1 MSIATFNDR
10 TYLKYNKQLFIL
22 ESAWESFRPI
32 SGLIWKNKFLIQEP
46 FKDDLFSEV
55 YGYGSIEM
63 KKLCR
68 KLTNEVEIV
77 ENEMQIEDLW
87 NWMGVHAIWQ
97 YDRYI
102 FSEKLSK
109 QEWKT
114 FLEINNLKRRTLRNK
129 KGLSHTKRRHTK

>member
-10 TYLKYNKQLFIL
+10 TYLKYNKQLFVL
-22 ESAWESFRPI
+22 ESSWESFRPI
-32 SGLIWKNKFLIQEP
+32 SGLIWKNKFVIQEP

-87 NWMGVHAIWQ
+87 NWMGVQAIWQ